1 MNTATET
8 SKPDY
13 STRDPK
19 GWCGDPSRG
28 AAMGRGTWKGE
39 PDYAGKITLRRIYLD
54 NGGYDTNGT
63 YWGWGDPLYWYA
75 CEDGEID
82 GMLRATSAYD
92 SKVSRADARRQVL
105 EMYPDAKVR
114 R

>member
-1 MNTATET
+1 
-8 SKPDY
+8 
-13 STRDPK
+13 
-19 GWCGDPSRG
+19 
-28 AAMGRGTWKGE
+28 MGSGTWKGE